1 MATDPPPKIGI
12 SEAVQIVS
20 KVAKEQFGDFKNIY
34 CERAE
39 APIRDEPRLDGKV
52 VVWIFYYRIPNNGR
66 DLEAEKKGWF
76 NVWGDGIIELYE
88 DKTCKITT
96 MPKIIK

>member
-1 MATDPPPKIGI
+1 MVTDPPPKIGI

-20 KVAKEQFGDFKNIY
+20 KAAKEQFGDFKDIY
-34 CERAE
+34 CKRAE
-39 APIRDEPRLDGKV
+39 APIRAEPRPDGKV
-52 VVWIFYYRIPNNGR
+52 VVWIFYYRIPNNGH
-66 DLEAEKKGWF
+66 DLEAEKNGWF